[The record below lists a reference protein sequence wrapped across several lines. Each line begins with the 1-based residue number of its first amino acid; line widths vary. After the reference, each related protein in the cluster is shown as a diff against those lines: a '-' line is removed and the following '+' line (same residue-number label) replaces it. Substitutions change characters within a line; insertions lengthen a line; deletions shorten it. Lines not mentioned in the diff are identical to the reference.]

1 MESTI
6 ALSNRSKVEQIL
18 ALIALYTPRS
28 GLIRFRLGS

>member
-6 ALSNRSKVEQIL
+6 ALSNRSKVERIL

-28 GLIRFRLGS
+28 GVTRLRLGS